1 MYYYMLSVSLDLMD
15 HVQEA
20 VGVLQEESSW
30 PIGMKRKRMAD
41 MRCLQAH
48 QLQLRCISDVSAAS
62 AGGVFF
68 SEIYGGPVRAL
79 GDIGQAEHYLS
90 EAIERYPD
98 SYELYLKRAEVF
110 NRSGNKMRLK
120 RIWHG
125 RLKRRRTI
133 TARISTWPGFIARM
147 VWRIRPTS

>member
-1 MYYYMLSVSLDLMD
+1 MD

-20 VGVLQEESSW
+20 VGVLQEGIQLADRYEAEADGGYALFAGGTNYSYGAFQTFQRQVREAYSF
-30 PIGMKRKRMAD
+30 RKSMAD
-41 MRCLQAH
+41 L
-48 QLQLRCISDVSAAS
+48 
-62 AGGVFF
+62 
-68 SEIYGGPVRAL
+68 YVRL

-110 NRSGNKMRLK
+110 NRSGNKNALK